1 MHAVGVAESRLSSS
15 SSSSTRTQ
23 ASTRARSGANAGV
36 EVTREQ
42 VDAWWADFR
51 QQPRGSAR
59 WLSARAKLLEQ
70 YRPMLR
76 AIAAREGSRLPSA
89 VEIDDLVSAGTLG
102 LIRCMESF
110 DPGQNSCF
118 EAYCAKRVRG
128 AMVDYLRSLD
138 WHPRLTQRRH
148 RRAERQRERFR
159 VLHGREPMRDE
170 LLEALRGAGHSTEEA
185 DLIVGDSR
193 IIPMGSLF
201 SGSSGGDG
209 GAAGVGGSFSLEQS
223 IGDERQVDPFKAAAR
238 TDLRAFIGKNLSRS
252 ERLILYLYYYE
263 SLTMREIG
271 EVLGKSESRV
281 SQMHLLLIQRL
292 KSELAGSRKTEFA

>member
-1 MHAVGVAESRLSSS
+1 MHAVGVAESRGSLSGTSASARAVSSAVRSSS
-15 SSSSTRTQ
+15 SASSPR
-23 ASTRARSGANAGV
+23 GV

-59 WLSARAKLLEQ
+59 WLNARAKLLEQ

-159 VLHGREPMRDE
+159 VLHGREPMREE

-193 IIPMGSLF
+193 IIPVGSLF
-201 SGSSGGDG
+201 GGSTSAEG
-209 GAAGVGGSFSLEQS
+209 GAFSFEQS
-223 IGDERQVDPFKAAAR
+223 LGDERQVDPFLAAAR

-292 KSELAGSRKTEFA
+292 KSELAGTRKAEFV